1 MKDPRAEN
9 CRRFAVEDG
18 KVTGVNL
25 TYLPAPAEKYELAK
39 ASLVDEETA
48 KGQVVALVTVLD
60 RDNLPA
66 QVQCYLAWPWQGWQH
81 PARFENTGLPG
92 NAHVPYQ
99 HVITNK
105 YDPHTQQG
113 PLAIFIGDKE
123 GSVLSDVI
131 GGLGL
136 PGGRHVGYQLV
147 FRERAEQAHEPGNEP
162 GGDGD
167 PLQPIGDLAMQLQ
180 RIEAKVDRLA
190 KHFGL
195 EV

>member
-1 MKDPRAEN
+1 
-9 CRRFAVEDG
+9 
-18 KVTGVNL
+18 L
-25 TYLPAPAEKYELAK
+25 
-39 ASLVDEETA
+39 
-48 KGQVVALVTVLD
+48 
-60 RDNLPA
+60 
-66 QVQCYLAWPWQGWQH
+66 

-105 YDPHTQQG
+105 YDPQTRQG

-123 GSVLSDVI
+123 GNVISDVI

-136 PGGRHVGYQLV
+136 PGARHVGYQLV
-147 FRERAEQAHEPGNEP
+147 FRERGEQTHNPGDEPGAEDNAP
-162 GGDGD
+162 PPAGS
-167 PLQPIGDLAMQLQ
+167 LAAQLK

>member
-25 TYLPAPAEKYELAK
+25 AYLPAPAAKYELAK

-66 QVQCYLAWPWQGWQH
+66 QVQSYLAWPWQGWQF

-99 HVITNK
+99 HDHQQV
-105 YDPHTQQG
+105 DPQTRQG
-113 PLAIFIGDKE
+113 PLVIYRRQRSNVIG
-123 GSVLSDVI
+123 DVI

-136 PGGRHVGYQLV
+136 PGARHVGYQLV
-147 FRERAEQAHEPGNEP
+147 FRERGEQTHNPGDEPGAEDNAP
-162 GGDGD
+162 PPAGS
-167 PLQPIGDLAMQLQ
+167 LAAQLK

-190 KHFGL
+190 NHFGL